1 MYVPYRGAQHSS
13 SSLGSWSPELSPVS
27 FKINRIPPIFKSKVA
42 RCKIINMTNPKVD
55 PKDLTNLFFSDD
67 HKLFDGFFVH
77 PSITISKGKDIVHGR
92 GLIVNQDIQA
102 GECLFVTPPTVGID
116 QLNSNFLEGENS
128 SKKLEDV
135 AMDLLQENMMEAVRR
150 NEYATMNSFL
160 VLMGI
165 PGSKED
171 EKDVNIDLL
180 NGEDDGRIWSDE
192 ELNSVTKKHL
202 RSIILKNGE

>member
-1 MYVPYRGAQHSS
+1 
-13 SSLGSWSPELSPVS
+13 
-27 FKINRIPPIFKSKVA
+27 
-42 RCKIINMTNPKVD
+42 
-55 PKDLTNLFFSDD
+55 
-67 HKLFDGFFVH
+67 
-77 PSITISKGKDIVHGR
+77 
-92 GLIVNQDIQA
+92 
-102 GECLFVTPPTVGID
+102 
-116 QLNSNFLEGENS
+116 
-128 SKKLEDV
+128 
-135 AMDLLQENMMEAVRR
+135 MEAVRR

-160 VLMGI
+160 ALMGI